1 MVAPEALPAGGGA
14 APAGPLA
21 PFWDF
26 FVFLGGGSVILHWPF
41 YSFCKNLEP
50 FPKNHVFFLK
60 SPSDLAKSPGDLAKS
75 PSDLGNIKPL
85 GAISVPFFIFHIPI
99 DQTILY
105 QSLFGGIIPCAK

>member
-26 FVFLGGGSVILHWPF
+26 FVFWGGGSVILHWPF

-50 FPKNHVFFLK
+50 FPKNHVFFL
-60 SPSDLAKSPGDLAKS
+60 KS

-105 QSLFGGIIPCAK
+105 QSLFGAIIPCAK